1 MRRLINL
8 FLYQGRFFEHPGEL
22 GGRATGRYN
31 YFAGFKADNCDTS
44 GCFFELSIQLMVVM
58 IGKQLMNNV
67 IEFLIP

>member
-1 MRRLINL
+1 MFYLL
-8 FLYQGRFFEHPGEL
+8 GEVFEHPGDL
-22 GGRATGRYN
+22 GDRAEERYS
-31 YFAGFKADNCDTS
+31 YFEGFKADNCDTS